1 MISFRAILVI
11 LVFALD
17 LWALAGVTRLASRR
31 RRLRWMA
38 RIVLIPVF
46 GALLWARRR
55 RTEAFA

>member
-1 MISFRAILVI
+1 MTTTRAILAI

-38 RIVLIPVF
+38 RIVLIPIL
-46 GALLWARRR
+46 GALLWAHHRRR
-55 RTEAFA
+55 EAFS